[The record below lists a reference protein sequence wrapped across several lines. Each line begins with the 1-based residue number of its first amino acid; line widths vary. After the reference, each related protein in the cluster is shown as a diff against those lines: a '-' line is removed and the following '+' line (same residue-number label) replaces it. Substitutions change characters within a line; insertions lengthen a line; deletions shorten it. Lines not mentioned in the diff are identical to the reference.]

1 MRVLTPQ
8 IQTSQKG
15 ERMFKTHS
23 TRRATLAATF
33 GLAAALVGGSV
44 MPVMAQ
50 DAKPV
55 KIGWSAWSDAEF
67 VTKLAAK
74 VLTDELDTKVEL
86 VQTDVAP
93 LYQGVSRGD
102 IDLMMMAWLPQT
114 HADYFDKV
122 KNRVE
127 TLGTVYD
134 GAKLGWVVPA
144 YIPESE
150 IASIEDLK
158 KPEVQEKLAGKI
170 DGIDP
175 GAGLTRLSE
184 KAVKDYAL
192 DDYKLQISSEA
203 GMLTSVDRAYRGE
216 KWFVATSWSP
226 HWMFGKYKLRYLTD
240 PKKSLGEAEHVDVI
254 ARKDFKSEN
263 PKVAE
268 FFARMKLPISDLEA
282 AMFTA
287 QETSYD
293 EAVAKYIKDHPDQIK
308 TWVGEEG

>member
-1 MRVLTPQ
+1 
-8 IQTSQKG
+8 
-15 ERMFKTHS
+15 MFKSLST
-23 TRRATLAATF
+23 TRRTTLAATL

-44 MPVMAQ
+44 MPTMAQ
-50 DAKPV
+50 DAKTV
-55 KIGWSAWSDAEF
+55 KLGFAPWSDAEF

-74 VLTDELDTKVEL
+74 LMTDKLGQKVEL

-102 IDLMMMAWLPQT
+102 IDAMMMAWLPAT
-114 HADYFDKV
+114 HADYYDKV

-134 GAKLGWVVPA
+134 GAKLGWVVPT

-158 KPEVQEKLAGKI
+158 KPEVQEKLSGTVQ
-170 DGIDP
+170 GIDP
-175 GAGLTRLSE
+175 GAGLTRLSQQ
-184 KAVKDYAL
+184 AVKDYAL

-203 GMLTSVDRAYRGE
+203 GMLTTVDRAMRGE

-226 HWMFGKYKLRYLTD
+226 HWMFGKYKLRYIDD
-240 PKKSLGEAEHVDVI
+240 PKKSLGEAEHVDI
-254 ARKDFKSEN
+254 LASKDFKTEN
-263 PKVAE
+263 PKAAE
-268 FFARMKLPISDLEA
+268 FLSRMKVPLDDLEA
-282 AMFTA
+282 AMFNA

-293 EAVAKYIKDHPDQIK
+293 EAVAKYIEDHPDQIK
-308 TWVGEEG
+308 AWVGDEG

>member
-1 MRVLTPQ
+1 
-8 IQTSQKG
+8 
-15 ERMFKTHS
+15 MFKTNS
-23 TRRATLAATF
+23 TRRATLAATL
-33 GLAAALVGGSV
+33 GLAAAIAGGSV
-44 MPVMAQ
+44 VPAMAQ

-74 VLTDELDTKVEL
+74 ILTDELDTKVEL

-114 HADYFDKV
+114 HADYFEKV
-122 KNRVE
+122 KDRVE

-144 YIPESE
+144 YVPESE

-158 KPEVQEKLAGKI
+158 KPEVQEKLAGKV
-170 DGIDP
+170 DGIEP
-175 GAGLTRLSE
+175 GAGLTRLSQ
-184 KAVKDYAL
+184 KALEDYEL
-192 DDYKLQISSEA
+192 DGYNLQISSEA
-203 GMLTSVDRAYRGE
+203 GMLTTVDRAYRGE

-226 HWMFGKYKLRYLTD
+226 HWMFGKYELRYIDD

-268 FFARMKLPISDLEA
+268 FFSRMKLPISDLEA
-282 AMFTA
+282 GMFNA
-287 QETSYD
+287 QETSYE
-293 EAVAKYIKDHPDQIK
+293 EAVEKYIADHPDQIRA
-308 TWVGEEG
+308 WVGEEG

>member
-1 MRVLTPQ
+1 MLKN
-8 IQTSQKG
+8 IFTSG
-15 ERMFKTHS
+15 T
-23 TRRATLAATF
+23 TRRATLGATL
-33 GLAAALVGGSV
+33 GLAAALVAGSAL
-44 MPVMAQ
+44 PTMAQ
-50 DAKPV
+50 DVKPV

-74 VLTDELDTKVEL
+74 VITDELGGKVEL

-102 IDLMMMAWLPQT
+102 VDLMMMNWMPAT

-134 GAKLGWVVPA
+134 GAKLGWVVPT

-150 IASIEDLK
+150 IATIEDLK
-158 KPEVQEKLAGKI
+158 KPEVQEKLAKTI
-170 DGIDP
+170 QGIDP
-175 GAGLTRLSE
+175 GAGLTRLSQQ
-184 KAVKDYAL
+184 AVKDYGL

-203 GMLTSVDRAYRGE
+203 GMLTTVDRAYRGE

-226 HWMFGKYKLRYLTD
+226 HWMFGKHKLRYLED
-240 PKKSLGEAEHVDVI
+240 PKKSLGDAEVVNII
-254 ARKDFKSEN
+254 ATKGFKDEN
-263 PKVAE
+263 PKIAG
-268 FFARMKLPISDLEA
+268 FLSRMKLPLADLEA
-282 AMFTA
+282 AMFNA

-293 EAVAKYIKDHPDQIK
+293 EAVTKYIADHPDQIK
-308 TWVGEEG
+308 AWVGEEG

>member
-1 MRVLTPQ
+1 
-8 IQTSQKG
+8 
-15 ERMFKTHS
+15 MFKTL
-23 TRRATLAATF
+23 ATLGLAAT
-33 GLAAALVGGSV
+33 LIGGSV
-44 MPVMAQ
+44 TATMAQ

-74 VLTDELDTKVEL
+74 LIKDELGTEVEL
-86 VQTDVAP
+86 VQSDVAP

-102 IDLMMMAWLPQT
+102 LDAMMMAWLPQT
-114 HADYFDKV
+114 HADYYDKV
-122 KNRVE
+122 KDKVE

-158 KPEVQEKLAGKI
+158 KPEVQKKLSGI
-170 DGIDP
+170 VQGIDP

-184 KAVKDYAL
+184 KAVKDYGL

-203 GMLTSVDRAYRGE
+203 GMLTTVDRAMRSE

-240 PKKSLGEAEHVDVI
+240 PKKSLGEAEHVDVL
-254 ARKDFKSEN
+254 ARKDFKTEN
-263 PKVAE
+263 PKVAG
-268 FFARMKLPISDLEA
+268 FLSRMKLPIADLEA
-282 AMFTA
+282 GMFTA

-293 EAVAKYIKDHPDQIK
+293 EAVAKYIKDHPDQVK
-308 TWVGEEG
+308 AWVGEEG

>member
-1 MRVLTPQ
+1 
-8 IQTSQKG
+8 
-15 ERMFKTHS
+15 MFKTFSS
-23 TRRATLAATF
+23 TRRATLTATF
-33 GLAAALVGGSV
+33 GLAAALVAGSV
-44 MPVMAQ
+44 MPAMAQ

-55 KIGWSAWSDAEF
+55 KIGWAAWSDAEF

-74 VLTDELDTKVEL
+74 LIKDELGTEVEL
-86 VQTDVAP
+86 VQSDVAP

-102 IDLMMMAWLPQT
+102 LDAMMMAWLPQT

-122 KNRVE
+122 KDRVE

-158 KPEVQEKLAGKI
+158 KPEVQEKLGGTVQ
-170 DGIDP
+170 GIDP

-184 KAVKDYAL
+184 KALKDYGL
-192 DDYKLQISSEA
+192 DGYKLQISSEA
-203 GMLTSVDRAYRGE
+203 GMLTTVDRAMRGE

-226 HWMFGKYKLRYLTD
+226 HWMFGKYKLRYIAD
-240 PKKSLGEAEHVDVI
+240 PKTSLGEAEHVDVL
-254 ARKDFKSEN
+254 ARKDFKTEN
-263 PKVAE
+263 PKVAG
-268 FFARMKLPISDLEA
+268 FLSRMKLPIADLEA
-282 AMFTA
+282 AMFNA

-293 EAVAKYIKDHPDQIK
+293 AAVEKYIEEHADQVKAWI
-308 TWVGEEG
+308 GEEG

>member
-1 MRVLTPQ
+1 
-8 IQTSQKG
+8 
-15 ERMFKTHS
+15 MFKTL
-23 TRRATLAATF
+23 ATLGLAAT
-33 GLAAALVGGSV
+33 LIGGSV
-44 MPVMAQ
+44 SATMAQ

-74 VLTDELDTKVEL
+74 LIKDELGTEVEL
-86 VQTDVAP
+86 VQSDVAP

-102 IDLMMMAWLPQT
+102 LDAMMMAWLPQT
-114 HADYFDKV
+114 HADYYDKV
-122 KNRVE
+122 KDKVE

-158 KPEVQEKLAGKI
+158 KPEVQKKLSGI
-170 DGIDP
+170 VQGIDP

-184 KAVKDYAL
+184 KAVKDYGL

-203 GMLTSVDRAYRGE
+203 GMLTTVDRAMRSE

-240 PKKSLGEAEHVDVI
+240 PKKSLGEAEHVDVL
-254 ARKDFKSEN
+254 ARKDFKTEN
-263 PKVAE
+263 PKVAG
-268 FFARMKLPISDLEA
+268 FLSRMKLPIADLEA
-282 AMFTA
+282 GMFTA

-293 EAVAKYIKDHPDQIK
+293 EAVAKYIKDHPDQVK
-308 TWVGEEG
+308 AWVGEDG